1 MIQEKKYDT
10 FCLFVEDQIAN
21 FNEINITTA
30 YSKILFIDYYIPNI
44 ACICNILEEKI
55 LKLQTTFNLRQ
66 YCIILNAICK
76 RGKRD
81 QFGRNLLVYLE
92 GRIDHLIIGCS
103 GRDLS
108 TVFWSYGKLKS
119 YPLKTTID
127 TIENGISLLCFE
139 INTNGIGKNLWAYTE
154 IGLLPNIKV
163 FDAIQG
169 NIMKIENY
177 VSSKDIFKGLVAI
190 STMEWK

>member
-1 MIQEKKYDT
+1 M
-10 FCLFVEDQIAN
+10 
-21 FNEINITTA
+21 
-30 YSKILFIDYYIPNI
+30 
-44 ACICNILEEKI
+44 
-55 LKLQTTFNLRQ
+55 
-66 YCIILNAICK
+66 
-76 RGKRD
+76 
-81 QFGRNLLVYLE
+81 
-92 GRIDHLIIGCS
+92 
-103 GRDLS
+103 S

-139 INTNGIGKNLWAYTE
+139 INTNGIGNNLWAYTE